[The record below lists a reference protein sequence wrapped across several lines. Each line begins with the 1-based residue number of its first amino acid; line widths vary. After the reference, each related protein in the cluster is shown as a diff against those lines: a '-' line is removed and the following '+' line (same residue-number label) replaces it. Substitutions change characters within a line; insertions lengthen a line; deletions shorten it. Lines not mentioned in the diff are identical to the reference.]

1 MIVKYI
7 YIKIREMKIKVTE
20 NQYNKIKLI
29 KESEDQLTK
38 FKQLCNEK
46 SAELDKIYSKITFE
60 SVGDILSM
68 NLNIKNLGKV
78 VYGIEDF
85 MYKAKKQFMSMYGQD
100 DDGEIESAIYD
111 MADVVTDKATNLTLI
126 LDKLEDI
133 QGYQEEFNLTAQFGN
148 VKPLEI

>member
-7 YIKIREMKIKVTE
+7 YIKIRKMKIKVTE

-29 KESEDQLTK
+29 KESEDQLAK

-68 NLNIKNLGKV
+68 NINIKNLGKI

-85 MYKAKKQFMSMYGQD
+85 MYKAKKQFMSMYGQG
-100 DDGEIESAIYD
+100 DDGEMESAIYD

-133 QGYQEEFNLTAQFGN
+133 QGYQEEFNLTAQFNN
-148 VKPLEI
+148 VKPIEI

>member
-1 MIVKYI
+1 
-7 YIKIREMKIKVTE
+7 MKIKLTE
-20 NQYNKIKLI
+20 TQYNKIKLL
-29 KESEDQLTK
+29 KESEEQLAK
-38 FKQLCNEK
+38 FKKLCDEK

-60 SVGDILSM
+60 SVADILSM
-68 NLNIKNLGKV
+68 NLNIKNIGKV

-111 MADVVTDKATNLTLI
+111 MADIVTDKATNLTLI

-133 QGYQEEFNLTAQFGN
+133 QQYQQEYNLTAQFN
-148 VKPLEI
+148 NIKPLEI

>member
-1 MIVKYI
+1 
-7 YIKIREMKIKVTE
+7 MKIKVTE
-20 NQYNKIKLI
+20 NQYNKIRII
-29 KESEDQLTK
+29 KESEDQLAK

-68 NLNIKNLGKV
+68 NINIKNLGKV

-85 MYKAKKQFMSMYGQD
+85 MYKAKKQFMAMYGQD
-100 DDGEIESAIYD
+100 DVDDEIELAIYD
-111 MADVVTDKATNLTLI
+111 MAEVVTDKATNLTLI

-133 QGYQEEFNLTAQFGN
+133 QGYQEEFNLTAQFN
-148 VKPLEI
+148 NIKPLEI

>member
-1 MIVKYI
+1 
-7 YIKIREMKIKVTE
+7 MKIKVTE
-20 NQYNKIKLI
+20 NQYNKIRII
-29 KESEDQLTK
+29 KESEDQLAK

-68 NLNIKNLGKV
+68 NINIKNLGKV

-85 MYKAKKQFMSMYGQD
+85 MYKAKKQFMAMYGQD
-100 DDGEIESAIYD
+100 DVDDEIELAIYD
-111 MADVVTDKATNLTLI
+111 MAEVVTDKATNLTLI

-133 QGYQEEFNLTAQFGN
+133 QGYQEEFNLTAKFGN

>member
-1 MIVKYI
+1 
-7 YIKIREMKIKVTE
+7 MKIKLTE
-20 NQYNKIKLI
+20 TQYNKIKLV
-29 KESEDQLTK
+29 KESEEQLSK
-38 FKQLCNEK
+38 FKKLCDEK

-60 SVGDILSM
+60 SIADILSM
-68 NLNIKNLGKV
+68 NLNIKNIGKV

-111 MADVVTDKATNLTLI
+111 MADMVTDKATNLTLI

-133 QGYQEEFNLTAQFGN
+133 QQYQQEYNLTAQFNN

>member
-1 MIVKYI
+1 
-7 YIKIREMKIKVTE
+7 MKIKLTE
-20 NQYNKIKLI
+20 TQYNKIKLL
-29 KESEDQLTK
+29 KESEEQLSK
-38 FKQLCNEK
+38 FKKLCDEK

-60 SVGDILSM
+60 SVADILSM
-68 NLNIKNLGKV
+68 NLNIKNIGKV

-111 MADVVTDKATNLTLI
+111 MADIVTDKATNLTLI

-133 QGYQEEFNLTAQFGN
+133 QQYQQEYNLTAQFN
-148 VKPLEI
+148 NIKPLEI